1 MKSSWLRY
9 PPVVLFS
16 LRKEVSSYLLQFP
29 TLSVTFTGGDLT
41 WLPDTD
47 ACMIPVLLFTLQ
59 LSSTRTGGGPRAVTA
74 HAVVP
79 TMGYKIYVAI
89 GTIKSLKDFIFL
101 CGHGTQHLDTGDKM
115 WTVWKIG
122 GSCPVWTY
130 GFLILLLQVTHL
142 PLLHLETLKYLNL
155 GYRLYQLRF
164 SSLRYTETLNMDL
177 HFSNI
182 FLCHLSHS
190 HSVVIYVF
198 YALFSQLIF
207 TFPHAGYLWQETFI
221 L

>member
-59 LSSTRTGGGPRAVTA
+59 LSSTKTGGGPRAVTA

-89 GTIKSLKDFIFL
+89 GTIKNLK
-101 CGHGTQHLDTGDKM
+101 G
-115 WTVWKIG
+115 
-122 GSCPVWTY
+122 
-130 GFLILLLQVTHL
+130 
-142 PLLHLETLKYLNL
+142 
-155 GYRLYQLRF
+155 
-164 SSLRYTETLNMDL
+164 L
-177 HFSNI
+177 HFPLWPWDSALRHWRQNVNCMENRGLLPCVDIWLFDSSPSGNSSPLATFGNI
-182 FLCHLSHS
+182 K
-190 HSVVIYVF
+190 I
-198 YALFSQLIF
+198 
-207 TFPHAGYLWQETFI
+207 P
-221 L
+221 